1 MIIEHVALWV
11 GDLERSMEFYTKYF
25 NGTANAK
32 YTNASGFSSYFVSFS
47 SGARLEI
54 MSKPGAAS
62 ESGGHER
69 LSGYSHLAFSA
80 GGRDKVD
87 ALTDALRAAGY
98 KVLSGPR
105 FTGDGYYESCVSDPD
120 GNRVEITE

>member
-1 MIIEHVALWV
+1 MLIEHVALWAE
-11 GDLERSMEFYTKYF
+11 DLERSRDFYTKYF
-25 NGTANAK
+25 NGMSNAK

-62 ESGGHER
+62 EAAGRER
-69 LSGYSHLAFSA
+69 LFGYSHMAFSA
-80 GGRDKVD
+80 GGREKVD
-87 ALTDALRAAGY
+87 ALTEALRAAGY
-98 KVLSGPR
+98 KILSEPR